1 MAKSY
6 TTYFNLVKFDQGD
19 LDWDTD
25 INSNFDTIDT
35 EINDPESHTHIDI
48 LNLHRLN
55 LDAAEYNFGQII
67 IGDVS
72 DTQADPAA
80 LTSTDVV
87 AANAD
92 LPYGEG
98 ERDLINEIKSD
109 YNLLRADVTDIR
121 TVLIGT
127 IDYCDSLK
135 STINTLLSALHQ
147 GEGCGVLGSS
157 SSSSM
162 SSSSSSNSASTSTSS
177 DSSSSSSNSTS
188 TSVSV

>member
-6 TTYFNLVKFDQGD
+6 TTNFSLVKFDQGD
-19 LDWDTD
+19 LDWNTD

-35 EINDPESHTHIDI
+35 EINDPDSHTHVNI
-48 LNLHRLN
+48 LNLNRLN
-55 LDAAEYNFGQII
+55 LDDAVGNFGQITI
-67 IGDVS
+67 SANSG
-72 DTQADPAA
+72 TQADPAA
-80 LTSTDVV
+80 LTSTDV
-87 AANAD
+87 AAAD
-92 LPYGEG
+92 ADVPYGAG

-109 YNLLRADVTDIR
+109 YNLLRADVTDMR
-121 TVLIGT
+121 TVLIGA

-147 GEGCGVLGSS
+147 TAGCGVLGTS

-177 DSSSSSSNSTS
+177 DSSSSSSHSTS